1 MIETFAHRLAQKLI
15 SLSSEDT
22 VTTDDIAVVSYGIEC
37 LLNLCIPFFF
47 FLIYSCFTHR
57 ILGMVYFL
65 ISFLFLRNHIGGFH
79 AKSHIRC
86 LLYST
91 IYGRFFLWLLTLPIL
106 PGLYIKLSIYGI
118 ILAGIAIGKPIC
130 QTNMN
135 STRARMNSY
144 ITIILECLC
153 MICFDKIWHSTTLS
167 TAIFLGSCAAAILY
181 IPGRIFQH
189 NT

>member
-15 SLSSEDT
+15 SLSTKNT
-22 VTTDDIAVVSYGIEC
+22 VTKDDIAVVSYGIEC

-91 IYGRFFLWLLTLPIL
+91 IYGLFFLWLLTLPIL

-118 ILAGIAIGKPIC
+118 ILV
-130 QTNMN
+130 
-135 STRARMNSY
+135 
-144 ITIILECLC
+144 
-153 MICFDKIWHSTTLS
+153 
-167 TAIFLGSCAAAILY
+167 
-181 IPGRIFQH
+181 
-189 NT
+189 